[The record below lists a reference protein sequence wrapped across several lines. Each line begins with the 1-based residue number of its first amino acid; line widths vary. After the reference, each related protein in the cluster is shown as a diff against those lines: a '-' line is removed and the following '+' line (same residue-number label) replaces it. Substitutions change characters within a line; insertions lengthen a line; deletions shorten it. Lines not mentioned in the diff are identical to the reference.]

1 MRKTTTI
8 IAAAAFAL
16 PAFAISAP
24 SAAADKFV
32 LDKPHTQILFSI
44 DRGGW
49 TRISGWFEKF
59 DGEVMFDQA
68 DVSKSK
74 VTAKIM
80 AESVNT
86 GFAARDR
93 HLRNPDFFNAKE
105 FPEITFESTSI
116 TKTGEKTGKM
126 TGDLTLLGVTKPVTL
141 DVTFNRL
148 AASRRNNR
156 TYAGFTA
163 TGRINRGDYGMGFG
177 LRFISPVVD
186 IRIEALTVKQ

>member
-16 PAFAISAP
+16 PAFAIAAP
-24 SAAADKFV
+24 SAAAEKFV

-49 TRISGWFEKF
+49 TKISGWFEKF
-59 DGEVMFDQA
+59 DGEVMFDRA

-105 FPEITFESTSI
+105 FPEITFESTGI
-116 TKTGEKTGKM
+116 AKTGEKTGKM
-126 TGDLTLLGVTKPVTL
+126 TGNLTLLGGTKPVAL

-148 AASRRNNR
+148 AASPRNGR

-163 TGRINRGDYGMGFG
+163 TGRINRGDYGMGFALG
-177 LRFISPVVD
+177 PISPVVD
-186 IRIEALTVKQ
+186 IRIEALTVKP

>member
-8 IAAAAFAL
+8 IAAAALAL

-24 SAAADKFV
+24 SAAAEKFV

-59 DGEVMFDQA
+59 DGEVMFDRA

-116 TKTGEKTGKM
+116 AKTGEKTGKM
-126 TGDLTLLGVTKPVTL
+126 TGNLTLLGVTKPVTL

-148 AASRRNNR
+148 AASRRNGR

-177 LRFISPVVD
+177 LGPISPVVD
-186 IRIEALTVKQ
+186 IRIEALTVKP